1 MLRFLTKRVRHSLC
15 FATNAMCACE
25 NCRIGLFF
33 KVYSIHS
40 EKKQPSTF
48 LTSIRLRESGG
59 QVFDSF
65 RKNQKPVPLILGKN
79 K

>member
-40 EKKQPSTF
+40 EKK
-48 LTSIRLRESGG
+48 E
-59 QVFDSF
+59 
-65 RKNQKPVPLILGKN
+65 NQGDRFLILPKGIKN
-79 K
+79 LSP